1 MESTVYEF
9 NVSALTHLPEL
20 LAWVVGIIL
29 AIIMVQRGGLKA
41 EKLFLAGCVLMVLL
55 PLSGLLFQGWFVPAI
70 RERDMGLFE
79 LTRNWVWIVFN
90 IIIALG
96 SLAGLVC
103 LIWAFLLK
111 FWKKKQEVTR

>member
-1 MESTVYEF
+1 MYTTVC
-9 NVSALTHLPEL
+9 NINISALTHLPEL

-29 AIIMVQRGGLKA
+29 AIIMVRRGGLKA
-41 EKLFLAGCVLMVLL
+41 EKLFLAGCVLTLL
-55 PLSGLLFQGWFVPAI
+55 SPLSGLFLQGWFVPALHD
-70 RERDMGLFE
+70 RDMALFE

-103 LIWAFLLK
+103 LVWAFLLK